1 MFEPLK
7 IGTWASVDEQCSI
20 RSISHIEDG
29 SVTLVFGGHDTF
41 ELYLTRPALL
51 ALIQVAETALNDLR
65 EASESAGRLLSN
77 WGSGP
82 TSSTTQCAGMPG
94 ASQHPNLNFRVPE
107 HYYLVVERVRAWR
120 GFRGLAGI
128 GALVT
133 ACALAVGSTGC
144 GAIEADDGKPTVL
157 TTFTVLADIAAN
169 VAGEHLTVESI
180 TKPGAEIHGYE
191 PTPGDIKKAAKADLI
206 LDNGMNLE
214 AWFSQFVEDSEAA
227 HVTVSDGVE
236 PMSITEDAYQG
247 KPNPHAWMSPLNV
260 RTYVDNMV
268 TAFSELD
275 PDHAA
280 DFRANG
286 DKYKAELQRVN
297 DELVADL
304 SVLPQHQ
311 RALVTCEGAFSYLAR
326 DAGLTEKYIWPVNAE
341 QQATPQQITSAIEFV
356 RANQVPAVFC
366 ESTVSDA
373 PMRRVVEATGATF
386 GGVLY
391 VDSLS
396 APDGPVPTYLELIR
410 HDADLIGAALTGSK
424 P

>member
-1 MFEPLK
+1 ME
-7 IGTWASVDEQCSI
+7 IV
-20 RSISHIEDG
+20 RS
-29 SVTLVFGGHDTF
+29 
-41 ELYLTRPALL
+41 
-51 ALIQVAETALNDLR
+51 LR
-65 EASESAGRLLSN
+65 G
-77 WGSGP
+77 
-82 TSSTTQCAGMPG
+82 
-94 ASQHPNLNFRVPE
+94 V
-107 HYYLVVERVRAWR
+107 
-120 GFRGLAGI
+120 RGLAGI

-133 ACALAVGSTGC
+133 ACAVAIGSAGC

-169 VAGEHLTVESI
+169 VAGEHLTVASI

-214 AWFSQFVEDSEAA
+214 AWFGQFVEDSAAA
-227 HVTVSDGVE
+227 HVTVSEGVA

-286 DKYKAELQRVN
+286 DTYKAELQRVN
-297 DELVADL
+297 DELVAEL